1 MGHLLSFQYQIFCVL
16 YNSWKKV
23 LLRINMNDTNYVLGV
38 RTGENTE
45 HSFSLEFT
53 LLEGW
58 GER

>member
-1 MGHLLSFQYQIFCVL
+1 
-16 YNSWKKV
+16 
-23 LLRINMNDTNYVLGV
+23 MNDTNYVLGV